1 MARKARRRIS
11 YGAVPAHSSW
21 PHHFFPESRII
32 LTVILRVVLPLADS
46 PGGHR
51 LGINGLAVD
60 SDQSVLW
67 VNTRPLSSPPLAD
80 VLLATQ
86 AVETA

>member
-11 YGAVPAHSSW
+11 YGAV
-21 PHHFFPESRII
+21 SRQQFLAPPYLRSI
-32 LTVILRVVLPLADS
+32 LIVILRIVLPLADS

-60 SDQSVLW
+60 SDQSVLL
-67 VNTRPLSSPPLAD
+67 VETRPIPLLPLAY
-80 VLLATQ
+80 VLLATR
-86 AVETA
+86 AVETV